1 MSLVGQNKGATTR
14 SIYNSRNYMSLVGE
28 GSVDFFVP
36 IYNSRNYMSLVGS
49 VAYVISILHIY
60 NSRNYM
66 SLVGENLKN
75 ENAISTI
82 VEII

>member
-14 SIYNSRNYMSLVGE
+14 S
-28 GSVDFFVP
+28 